1 MVPPRPFGRCA
12 VVALLTLV
20 AAPAAASAQ
29 SQTTSAIRG
38 RVTDANGVGLPE
50 VTVRVRHALTGVERA
65 AVTDDGGRYVLLLL
79 PPGGPWELTATRI
92 GYAEAT
98 RSDLQLPIGATLPVD
113 LVLRGEAVPVEGVS
127 VEVPRSEMLNRA
139 RVGPTTL
146 VGERA
151 LGALPIL
158 SRNVMDLA
166 VLSTLVRRTEA
177 GGFSVAGQNDRY
189 NAILVDG
196 LAAGDAFGLTP
207 GGIPGGQAGAK
218 LLPLDAVAQY
228 ELLVAPYDVRLSGF
242 AGGVM
247 NAVTRTGT
255 NDFALRASAVGRD
268 AALTGDLTLPSG
280 TAQPSGIRRTLVGVT
295 AGGPIARDHIHF
307 FVSGEVERRRGPPS
321 GYNSGRD
328 DPALVGITPET
339 IDLFQRIF
347 EEAHG
352 VDTGVAGAY
361 DLTQDLANSFARLDW
376 SLSGGNRL
384 SIRDV
389 FARASNDQPP
399 NRAPFEPY
407 ELSSNAVFRTSTHNA
422 LSAQLFTDLGSRG
435 ANELDLSFQ
444 RTTDRTRPASD
455 YPQVEAVLQSP
466 FFSLSS
472 TRPIRVGAQFYAQDD
487 DLEQTSARLTN
498 TLTLVRDR
506 HTLTFGG
513 QAAWY
518 GVRQTYLPGSKG
530 AFFFADWTDV
540 LDNAPLRYQRTVLLD
555 GQSPGIAFDVA
566 ETGAFVQDQIDLD
579 ALTLRFGVRVDVP
592 FTLDHPAENEAVAAA
607 FGHST
612 SHVPSGTLLLSPR
625 VGLNWQRGDTHRTQV
640 RAGIGLFT
648 GQLPYV
654 WLANAFHD
662 TGLRS
667 EVRSC
672 FGRWTT
678 SPPVGNTAPQFDPAG
693 DPNPTC
699 LYGPPTVS
707 RTVTVFDGG
716 FRYPQVA
723 KMSVSVDQELT
734 SSIAASVDVV
744 FGESVHQVRLQ
755 ELNILPQI
763 DGLGPLRGYGGTA
776 REHFG
781 TPSALGFRPNR
792 VLPGYGQVLLV
803 TNGSGDR
810 SWSISAELHGSLPDR
825 LGFRAGYAY
834 GRSYDRM
841 SLTSVDLIG
850 AFGSTPTHGDPNAPP
865 LTPSSFDRPHKVV
878 LALYG
883 TPVPALPNTEVA
895 LLYTGESGLPFSYV
909 YRGDLNGDGYPG
921 PGKASDLNNDL
932 VYVPVDPLEVPSG
945 PGTSVRLAAALASDP
960 CLQRFEGSM
969 MIRNRCRAP
978 WQNRL
983 DLRLAQGLRVGGA
996 AVRVEADLV
1005 NLLNLVS
1012 HERGLI
1018 RTIAPTSSL
1027 LQPVERARGTG
1038 ELLSEWTGGL
1048 LPFRDEQ
1055 GNVRTPQPW
1064 SVVSPDSQWQ
1074 VQLGLRVTFGG
1085 AAR

>member
-1 MVPPRPFGRCA
+1 MIFPRPVGRYA
-12 VVALLTLV
+12 LVALLAV
-20 AAPAAASAQ
+20 AVVPRAASAQ

-38 RVTDANGVGLPE
+38 RVTDANGVGLSE
-50 VTVRVRHALTGVERA
+50 VTVRVRHALTGMERMA
-65 AVTDDGGRYVLLLL
+65 ITDGNGRYVLLLL
-79 PPGGPWELTATRI
+79 PPGGPWELTASHI
-92 GYAEAT
+92 GYADDT
-98 RSDLQLPIGATLPVD
+98 RTDLQLAIGVTLPVD

-127 VEVPRSEMLNRA
+127 VEVPRGEVVDRA

-151 LGALPIL
+151 LGSLPNP
-158 SRNVMDLA
+158 SRDVMDLT

-189 NAILVDG
+189 NAILIDG
-196 LAAGDAFGLTP
+196 LTAGDVFGLTP
-207 GGIPGGQAGAK
+207 SGIPGGQAGAK

-228 ELLVAPYDVRLSGF
+228 EILVAPYDVRLSGF

-247 NAVTRTGT
+247 NAVTHTGT
-255 NDFALRASAVGRD
+255 NDFALRAFAVGRD

-280 TAQPSGIRRTLVGVT
+280 TAQASGIRRTLVGLT
-295 AGGPIARDHIHF
+295 AGGPIARDRIHY

-328 DPALVGITPET
+328 AAALVGITPET
-339 IDLFQRIF
+339 IDLFQQIF

-352 VDTGVAGAY
+352 VDTGMAGPY
-361 DLTQDLANSFARLDW
+361 DLTQDLANVFTRLDW
-376 SLSGGNRL
+376 SFTGGNRL
-384 SIRDV
+384 SIRNV
-389 FARASNDQPP
+389 FAHASNDQAP

-407 ELSSNAVFRTSTHNA
+407 ELSSNAVFRTSTNNA
-422 LSAQLFTDLGSRG
+422 LSAQLFTDLGARG
-435 ANELDLSFQ
+435 GNELDLAVQ

-455 YPQVEAVLQSP
+455 YPQVEVVLQSP
-466 FFSLSS
+466 FFSLSA
-472 TRPIRVGAQFYAQDD
+472 TRPIRVGAQFYGDD

-518 GVRQTYLPGSKG
+518 GIRQTYLPGSNG

-566 ETGAFVQDQIDLD
+566 ETGVFLQDQIDLD
-579 ALTLRFGVRVDVP
+579 ELTLRFGVRMDVP
-592 FTLDHPAENEAVAAA
+592 FALDHPAQNDDVAAA
-607 FGHST
+607 FGRST
-612 SHVPSGTLLLSPR
+612 SHVPSGRVLFSPR
-625 VGLNWQRGDTHRTQV
+625 VGLNWRRGETRRTQV
-640 RAGIGLFT
+640 RAGVGLFT

-678 SPPVGNTAPQFDPAG
+678 SPPVGNTAPQFDPGG
-693 DPNPTC
+693 DPDPTC

-707 RTVTVFDGG
+707 RTVTVFDDG
-716 FRYPQVA
+716 FRYPQYA
-723 KMSVSVDQELT
+723 KMSLAVDQELT
-734 SSIAASVDVV
+734 SSISASFDVV
-744 FGESVHQVRLQ
+744 LGESIHQVRLQ
-755 ELNILPQI
+755 ELNILPQE
-763 DGLGPLRGYGGTA
+763 DGLGPLRGYGGTD
-776 REHFG
+776 RPHFG

-792 VLPGYGQVLLV
+792 VLPDYGQVLLV

-810 SWSISAELHGSLPDR
+810 SWSVSAELHGSLQGGI
-825 LGFRAGYAY
+825 GFRAGYAY

-850 AFGSTPTHGDPNAPP
+850 AFGSTPTHGDPNDPP
-865 LTPSSFDRPHKVV
+865 LTPSNFDRPHKVV

-883 TPVPALPNTEVA
+883 RPVPALESTEVA

-909 YRGDLNGDGYPG
+909 YRGDLNGDGYPSL
-921 PGKASDLNNDL
+921 GKASDLNNDL
-932 VYVPVDPLEVPSG
+932 VYVPDDPLEVPSG

-960 CLQRFEGSM
+960 CLRRFEGRM
-969 MIRNRCRAP
+969 MLRNRCRAP

-983 DLRLAQGLRVGGA
+983 DLRLAQGLHVRGA
-996 AVRVEADLV
+996 AVRLEADLINV
-1005 NLLNLVS
+1005 LNLVS
-1012 HERGLI
+1012 HDRGLI

-1027 LQPVERARGTG
+1027 LQPVERAQGTG

-1055 GNVRTPQPW
+1055 GSVRIPQPW
-1064 SVVSPDSQWQ
+1064 SVASPDSQWQ
-1074 VQLGLRVTFGG
+1074 VQLGIRVAFGG